1 MPTTYAHY
9 KLGLE
14 VRKKAAKQV
23 AVIIEEYPQ
32 LFQIGLHGPDLLFYY
47 NALSKNKVNKTGY
60 HLHELPGRIYF
71 GQAAEIIKHKDYH
84 KSYLAYTLGFLCH
97 YALDVTC
104 HGWVNENVRK
114 GIADHLE
121 IEAEL
126 DRELLLRDGKD
137 PAKAILTGHLNP
149 SRKNAEVICDFFPE
163 LTVEEI
169 EKSIEDMIFYLNLIV
184 AKNPL
189 KRWILT
195 TALKLAGKYEAFH
208 GLIINKHKNENCSDC
223 TNRLLELFEEG
234 KEKALRLTDE
244 YVDYVYGIKELDPLY
259 HYNFDSL
266 LVP

>member
-14 VRKKAAKQV
+14 VRKKATPQV
-23 AVIIEEYPQ
+23 ADIIEEYPQ

-47 NALSKNKVNKTGY
+47 KALSKNKVNKIGY
-60 HLHELPGRIYF
+60 HLHELPGRVYF
-71 GQAAEIIKHKDYH
+71 EQAAEIIKQKDYH

-149 SRKNAEVICDFFPE
+149 SRKNAEVISAFFPE
-163 LTVEEI
+163 ITVEEI
-169 EKSIEDMIFYLNLIV
+169 EKSIKDMIFYLNLLV
-184 AKNPL
+184 AKTPL
-189 KRWILT
+189 KRWGLT
-195 TALKLAGKYEAFH
+195 TALKLAGKYDTFH
-208 GLIINKHKNENCSDC
+208 GLIINKEKNNKCKQC
-223 TNRLLELFEEG
+223 TDRLLELFEEG
-234 KEKALRLTDE
+234 KERALQLTDE
-244 YVDYVYGIKELDPLY
+244 YVDYVYGIRELDSIY
-259 HYNFDSL
+259 SYNFDSI
-266 LVP
+266 LVK